1 MNDVKFVDTTLR
13 DGQASL
19 WAENM
24 RTGMMLAVAERI
36 DNAGFQAIELIA
48 SSHIKKCVRELK
60 EDPFERIRL
69 VAGKIKKTPLR
80 AIGAERIS
88 AFELTPDS
96 IVELWF
102 ERLVAN
108 GVRQLRISDP
118 ANDPAGWR
126 KSVSRAKRNGLGT
139 VLNLIFSVS
148 PKHTDEY
155 YARKAVAAA
164 ALEPD
169 YICLKD
175 PGGLLT
181 PERTAALV
189 KVIQKQAPDSPIELH
204 VHCTT
209 GLGPLCALEAI
220 KLGVQVI
227 DTSVPPLANASSNP
241 SLFNVAQNA
250 RALGYSPVI
259 DEQVLKSVAEDLTFF
274 ARQEDMPIGVPV
286 EYDYSQYVHQV
297 PGGMISNFHHQLR
310 NLGMIHLLPKILEE
324 AVQVRA
330 DLGYPIMVTPFSQFV
345 GSQAAINV
353 IKGERYAQVTDQVIQ
368 YAVGLW
374 GEEAASE
381 IDPNVKDKLLD
392 RPRAREFAGW
402 SPPQPSLKQVRDKFG
417 GSEVSDDRLLMY
429 YVVGKE
435 DVDAL
440 RGVGSPNKY
449 ISAKKPLLALLQDL
463 TQRSDY
469 RQIHIRKQGMNVS
482 LEKRS
487 ADGKT
492 SL

>member
-1 MNDVKFVDTTLR
+1 MSEVRFVDTTLR

-24 RTGMMLAVAERI
+24 RTGMMLAVADRI

-69 VAGKIKKTPLR
+69 VARKITKTPLR

-96 IVELWF
+96 VVELWF

-108 GVRQLRISDP
+108 GIKQLRISDP

-126 KSVSRAKRNGLGT
+126 KSVARAKRNGLGT

-148 PKHTDEY
+148 PKHTDRY
-155 YARKAVAAA
+155 YELKARQAA
-164 ALEPD
+164 ALKPD

-181 PERTAALV
+181 PERTVELV
-189 KVIQKQAPDSPIELH
+189 KVIQQQAPETPIELH

-209 GLGPLCALEAI
+209 GLGPLCAVEAV

-241 SLFNVAQNA
+241 SIFNLAQNA
-250 RALGYSPVI
+250 RALGYSPCI
-259 DEQVLKSVAEDLTFF
+259 DEEELKSVAGDLMAF
-274 ARQEDMPIGVPV
+274 AKQEHMPIGAPV
-286 EYDYSQYVHQV
+286 EYDYAQYVHQV

-310 NLGMIHLLPKILEE
+310 NLGLIHLLPKILEE

-353 IKGERYAQVTDQVIQ
+353 IKGERYGQVTDQVIQ
-368 YAVGLW
+368 YASGLW

-381 IDPNVKDKLLD
+381 VDPNIKDKLLSG
-392 RPRAREFAGW
+392 PRAKEFASW
-402 SPPQPSLKQVRDKFG
+402 VPPQPTLEEVRAKFG
-417 GSEVSDDRLLMY
+417 GSTVNDDQLLMY
-429 YVVGKE
+429 YVVGKD

-440 RGVGSPNKY
+440 REVGHPKEY
-449 ISAKKPLLALLQDL
+449 ISARKPLLMLLQNL
-463 TQRSDY
+463 TRRECNQIYIQRKDMT
-469 RQIHIRKQGMNVS
+469 IA
-482 LEKRS
+482 LAKR
-487 ADGKT
+487 AATGR
-492 SL
+492 

>member
-36 DNAGFQAIELIA
+36 DAAGFQAIELIA
-48 SSHIKKCVRELK
+48 SSHIKKCVRELR
-60 EDPFERIRL
+60 EDPFERMRL
-69 VAGKIKKTPLR
+69 VAKKITKTPLR

-96 IVELWF
+96 IVDLWF
-102 ERLVAN
+102 ERLLAN
-108 GVRQLRISDP
+108 GMRQLRISDP
-118 ANDPAGWR
+118 ANDPTGWR
-126 KSVSRAKRNGLGT
+126 KSVQRAKRTGLGT

-148 PKHTDEY
+148 PKHTNEY
-155 YARKAVAAA
+155 YARKTREGA
-164 ALEPD
+164 ALGPD
-169 YICLKD
+169 YLCLKD

-181 PERTAALV
+181 PERTAELV
-189 KVIQKQAPDSPIELH
+189 KVIQKEAPAFPIELH

-227 DTSVPPLANASSNP
+227 DTSIPPLANASSNP
-241 SLFNVAQNA
+241 SVFNVTQNA
-250 RALGYSPVI
+250 RTLGYCPAV
-259 DEQVLKSVAEDLTFF
+259 DEQGLQSVAHDLTFY
-274 ARQEDMPIGVPV
+274 ARRESLPIGAPV

-297 PGGMISNFHHQLR
+297 PGGMISNFHHQLHS
-310 NLGMIHLLPKILEE
+310 LGLLHLLPKILEE

-353 IKGERYAQVTDQVIQ
+353 IKGERYGQVTDQVIQ

-374 GEEAASE
+374 GDEAAAE
-381 IDPNVKDKLLD
+381 VTANVKDKILD
-392 RPRAREFAGW
+392 RPRAKEFASW
-402 SPPQPSLKQVRDKFG
+402 VPPQPTLEQVREKFG
-417 GSEVSDDRLLMY
+417 GSGITDDQLLMC
-429 YVVGKE
+429 YVVGKD

-440 RGVGSPNKY
+440 RNASGPKEYV
-449 ISAKKPLLALLQDL
+449 SARKPLLALLNEL
-463 TQRSDY
+463 SLRSDCNL
-469 RQIHIRKQGMNVS
+469 IHLQKDHLNITF
-482 LEKRS
+482 EKKS
-487 ADGKT
+487 AAVAT
-492 SL
+492 PL